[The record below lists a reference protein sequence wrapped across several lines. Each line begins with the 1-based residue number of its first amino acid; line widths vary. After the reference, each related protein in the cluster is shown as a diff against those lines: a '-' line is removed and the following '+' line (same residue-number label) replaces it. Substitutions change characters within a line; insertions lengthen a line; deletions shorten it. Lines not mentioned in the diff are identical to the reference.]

1 MSVAGKPGQKRGRA
15 GAQVASTQVVAA
27 PSRPQA
33 ASAAPIAAILP
44 LVFAVI
50 GLGLSAYLTFVH
62 YAKAP
67 LTCSTGK
74 TTFFGITINVNCGQ
88 VTSSAYSVVGNTSIP
103 ITAPGMAWFVVS
115 GGMAALALIA
125 FRQGRSAPK
134 WLATTQLAWGTVG
147 LVFVLYLIYVEAAKL
162 HEFCEWCSVVHLLVI
177 LTFLVALFHWQRA
190 MAARYAQ

>member
-15 GAQVASTQVVAA
+15 RTPAVPTRLVEA
-27 PSRPQA
+27 PSQPQET
-33 ASAAPIAAILP
+33 SGAPITAILSI
-44 LVFAVI
+44 VFAVI

-67 LTCSTGK
+67 LACSTGK
-74 TTFFGITINVNCGQ
+74 TTFFGIDINVNCGQ
-88 VTSSAYSVVGNTSIP
+88 VTSSVYSLVGNTSIP

-115 GGMAALALIA
+115 GGLAILALIA
-125 FRQGRSAPK
+125 FRQGRSAPG
-134 WLATTQLAWGTVG
+134 WLPTAQLAWGALG

-190 MAARYAQ
+190 TAARYAQ